1 MSKENIEKY
10 SLGYAILKGIVTVW
24 HNFVHYR
31 KVIVLGKENVSKKNH
46 NIFAPN
52 HQNALMDALA
62 VACTA
67 PGQPVFL
74 ARSDVFK
81 NKKIASLLYF
91 FKMLPVFRVRDGF
104 ENLRQNDEIFH
115 KTIDVIIHKNGL
127 VILPEGNHSGV
138 RRLRQL
144 KKGICRIAF
153 QTEEEKDFKLGLK
166 IIPVGL
172 DFSHYWK
179 FRQVLTIS
187 YGESIGFEDLYDTYR
202 ENPQVALNKLRI
214 KIADGIKK
222 VMIHIE
228 SEEDYEVLNEIREII
243 NGKHSGDTT
252 NPKVLRDKELLEK
265 LEKASVNQ
273 PALYKSIIERVQK
286 IMTISKSLNTG
297 YFHLDQS
304 KPRVTVHMMA
314 TAGLILLFPLFIFG
328 LVFNYIFFKVPKLP
342 LRNVKDLAFHS
353 SVRFIISLLL
363 GLVFLPVYAIL
374 AFIFMPT
381 WWMALIL
388 FLLIPPSG
396 IFAWNYILIWQKL
409 RERVRVRKYINRGN
423 PEYRILKTIY
433 VELKQDLEKI

>member
-10 SLGYAILKGIVTVW
+10 SLGYAILKGIIRVW

-31 KVIVLGKENVSKKNH
+31 KVIILGRENVSKKNH

-62 VACTA
+62 LVCTA

-81 NKKIASLLYF
+81 NRKIASLLYF
-91 FKMLPVFRVRDGF
+91 FKMLPVFRIRDGF

-127 VILPEGNHSGV
+127 VILPEGNHAGY

-179 FRQVLTIS
+179 FRQVLTVS
-187 YGESIGFEDLYDTYR
+187 YGKPIGFEDLYDTYR
-202 ENPQVALNKLRI
+202 ENPQIALNKLRD

-222 VMIHIE
+222 VIIHIE

-252 NPKVLRDKELLEK
+252 NPKVLRDKELIEK
-265 LEKASVNQ
+265 LENASIKQ
-273 PALYKSIIERVQK
+273 PDLYKSIIDKVQK
-286 IMTISKSLNTG
+286 IMTISKRLNTG
-297 YFHLDQS
+297 YFHLDS
-304 KPRVTVHMMA
+304 PKPRLLVHTMA

-328 LVFNYIFFKVPKLP
+328 LVFNYIFFKLPKLP
-342 LRNVKDLAFHS
+342 LRSVKDEAFHS
-353 SVRFIISLLL
+353 SVRFVISLLL
-363 GLVFLPVYAIL
+363 GLIFLPVYAIL
-374 AFIFMPT
+374 AFIFIPT
-381 WWMALIL
+381 WWMALLL

-433 VELKQDLEKI
+433 KELRQDLEKI

>member
-10 SLGYAILKGIVTVW
+10 SLGYAILRDIIKVW
-24 HNFVHYR
+24 HNLVHYR
-31 KVIVLGKENVSKKNH
+31 KVIVLGRENVSKDNH

-62 VACTA
+62 LVCTV

-81 NKKIASLLYF
+81 NRKIAALLYY
-91 FKMLPVFRVRDGF
+91 FKMLPVFRIRDGF
-104 ENLRQNDEIFH
+104 ENLRQNDEIFQ
-115 KTIDVIIHKNGL
+115 KTIDVILHKNGL
-127 VILPEGNHSGV
+127 VILPEGNHAGF

-153 QTEEEKDFKLGLK
+153 QTEEEKEFKLGLK

-179 FRQVLTIS
+179 FRQVLTVS
-187 YGESIGFEDLYDTYR
+187 YGEPISFEDLYDTYR
-202 ENPQVALNKLRI
+202 ENPQIALNRLRD
-214 KIADGIKK
+214 KISDGIKK

-243 NGKHSGDTT
+243 NGKHSGDRV
-252 NPKVLRDKELLEK
+252 NPKILRDKELIEK
-265 LEKASVNQ
+265 LEKASVEQ
-273 PALYKSIIERVQK
+273 PALYKSITDKVQK
-286 IMTISKSLNTG
+286 IMTISKRLNTG
-297 YFHLDQS
+297 YFHLDKP
-304 KPRVTVHMMA
+304 KPRLGVHMMA
-314 TAGLILLFPLFIFG
+314 TAGLISLFPLFLFG
-328 LVFNYIFFKVPKLP
+328 LLFNYIFFMLPKLP
-342 LRNVKDLAFHS
+342 LRSVKDEAFHS
-353 SVRFIISLLL
+353 SVRFVISLLL
-363 GLVFLPVYAIL
+363 GLIFLPVYAIL

-381 WWMALIL
+381 WWMALLL

-396 IFAWNYILIWQKL
+396 IFAWNYVLIWQKL

-433 VELKQDLEKI
+433 KELRQELEKI